1 MRATVEMDRVGFGH
15 AEAVHAHVVAVVE
28 HQQLVALA
36 DQRGIAERA
45 RIPAVGGQR
54 DAQHLVVTHPGD
66 AVVARGDAG
75 EVFAGDIAPREEH
88 HVAAAEAV
96 YARPADAVFAALR
109 TQADLVLTRDRREI
123 ARCDMA
129 DVVARKRL
137 AADRLPV
144 IAYGVPQPPAAVFV
158 QGRMHRGYGA
168 AAGRAIQDRG
178 FLHASEAVA
187 AVAGNGKAAEGQEL
201 GPGHALEADI
211 E

>member
-54 DAQHLVVTHPGD
+54 DAQHLVVAFPGD
-66 AVVARGDAG
+66 AVVARGDTW

-88 HVAAAEAV
+88 HVAAVATID
-96 YARPADAVFAALR
+96 ARPADAVFAALR
-109 TQADLVLTRDRREI
+109 TQSDPVFARDRREI
-123 ARCDMA
+123 ARFDMA

-144 IAYGVPQPPAAVFV
+144 VAHRVPQPPAAVFV
-158 QGRMHRGYGA
+158 HGRMHRGYAA
-168 AAGRAIQDRG
+168 AAGRAIKDRG
-178 FLHASEAVA
+178 FLHAPETVA
-187 AVAGNGKAAEGQEL
+187 AVAR
-201 GPGHALEADI
+201 
-211 E
+211 